1 MTSAFGY
8 VNVNGKILLVK
19 HNYGAKNW
27 HLPGGEVKKGESPKK
42 AALRELEEETGFKG
56 EVTNYL
62 GNIFTSGYGT
72 AHIYN
77 IKIVG
82 GAIKKKPDKEVAN
95 TDFFTYDL
103 LPKHMSRYAKE
114 RIDICR
120 NKNADSY
127 YVGISKYSNS
137 FSWSDT
143 KKVLLNYMNK
153 AISEMDEN
161 IIDEAK
167 RNKGD
172 RYVHNYFTNLKN
184 DLLKE
189 IIHYKHQDRTKN
201 PKSNDYFGI
210 DNRNIKKL
218 RIYGKNYKVFS
229 IKSVKPPNNKPLI
242 NIILPCKNSSETIV
256 KSIKFLVQEM
266 KKSQRLF
273 FNVTIFVNN
282 TDDTMDKIL
291 VNFPDTRPSQNYN
304 VIIIESPKKCVAT
317 NSDSINIC
325 KNYLNLLMER
335 DKINLKNSYFSTWD
349 DELDNRIKLKTSIF
363 QSNLNILIASENNKA
378 ISCYMVDSRRAVSR
392 WHSIHN
398 STFLGLKRLQQRC
411 IVHNGG
417 GIIIRWEDI
426 SHKEISGKTMPGT
439 DISAL
444 LLLSVPF
451 KTLKTL
457 GINNWPLR
465 INKNAPIFHP
475 VESDI
480 LQWTAKYLKYFMSWE
495 ISMDKIKDGDKRIAN
510 LWTKR
515 INENKRMIHNK
526 IDKLTRRESIKRRLD
541 KEFMHA
547 YYKVIKEINE
557 KETVYPV
564 FKNFRRN

>member
-1 MTSAFGY
+1 
-8 VNVNGKILLVK
+8 
-19 HNYGAKNW
+19 
-27 HLPGGEVKKGESPKK
+27 
-42 AALRELEEETGFKG
+42 
-56 EVTNYL
+56 
-62 GNIFTSGYGT
+62 
-72 AHIYN
+72 
-77 IKIVG
+77 
-82 GAIKKKPDKEVAN
+82 
-95 TDFFTYDL
+95 
-103 LPKHMSRYAKE
+103 
-114 RIDICR
+114 
-120 NKNADSY
+120 
-127 YVGISKYSNS
+127 
-137 FSWSDT
+137 
-143 KKVLLNYMNK
+143 
-153 AISEMDEN
+153 
-161 IIDEAK
+161 
-167 RNKGD
+167 
-172 RYVHNYFTNLKN
+172 
-184 DLLKE
+184 
-189 IIHYKHQDRTKN
+189 
-201 PKSNDYFGI
+201 
-210 DNRNIKKL
+210 
-218 RIYGKNYKVFS
+218 
-229 IKSVKPPNNKPLI
+229 
-242 NIILPCKNSSETIV
+242 
-256 KSIKFLVQEM
+256 
-266 KKSQRLF
+266 
-273 FNVTIFVNN
+273 
-282 TDDTMDKIL
+282 
-291 VNFPDTRPSQNYN
+291 
-304 VIIIESPKKCVAT
+304 
-317 NSDSINIC
+317 
-325 KNYLNLLMER
+325 MER

-349 DELDNRIKLKTSIF
+349 DELDNRIKLKISIF